1 MRVIPYFSFT
11 IFKIYYKIIISD
23 YGREGF
29 IISRYKVGTGE
40 DTWDFTA
47 AYEQMQDGDTIEFEK
62 NFTLTGADNSY
73 YTIRKNINLVGLVD
87 EDDNNRTFST
97 TLKINFLIDNATVS
111 IEGLWFEPFSFGTGL
126 KLKNG
131 AKLTLKNCHFNFLEE
146 SNNYALYIDNSSAVF
161 EDLSIAADSSKSYA
175 TLVTNHATLNL
186 SNSTVFKIAIEGGSR
201 VEADNTIFKEMEAD
215 NSINIKHSSLKLTNS
230 EVEGTGTKY
239 PAFWADEATVISKNS
254 IYKQIGSDSCVY
266 LKSNSEF
273 SSDSDTITSIDA
285 KSSRV
290 ILNQVIINEIISI
303 ADRSYLYSKGNLKFL
318 GQNAKKI
325 DLYVGDESTVNAD
338 NFELS
343 RFFSPNVRL
352 KNNSLLNV
360 KSLISNAGAAA
371 DLNWEID
378 ETCDCFIPEKTG
390 QKPVSENA
398 LDKDISEEEVPEETI
413 DAAAQLN
420 ELIGLK
426 RVKEEI
432 DKMVKIVK
440 VNQQRVAQGLT
451 PIKQS
456 LHSVFMGNPGTGK
469 TTVARL
475 MGQVLFENGVFSG
488 DKFIYKEVSETDLV
502 SNHVGETALKTTNVL
517 ESARGGLL
525 FIDEAYTLNKKDSA
539 TNWGQEAIDTILK
552 YMEDHRDEIM
562 IVFAGYTKEMEEFL
576 RTNPGL
582 ESRVPNKLIFD
593 DYTATEIITIGEQI
607 LAQEQ
612 YTLEDQAYYEKK
624 VTQAYNSSM
633 DQSNARWVRNFNEQ
647 LMKCL
652 ALRVVDEGSDD
663 ITTIK
668 NVDIDQ
674 LLNKDKFNDDADID
688 PLAELNNLIGIHQ
701 VKDQVARFVD
711 QALVN
716 KLREDQGLENA
727 SFTLHSLFM
736 GNPGTG
742 KTTVARLLGQ
752 ALYQKD
758 IIRTKKFIEV
768 SRSDLVAG
776 YSGQTAIK
784 THEVLQSALGGVL
797 FIDEAYSLYKNENDT
812 FGLEAIDEILKFME
826 DYRDK
831 IVIILAGYT
840 KEMREFLAANSGLS
854 SRIPN
859 RFDFEDYSAAEIA
872 EIGRLQLAKNKYQ
885 YNVES
890 YNQIVEA
897 AYAVSN
903 DRSNGRWVRNL
914 NEHLLG
920 IMSSRIASGNYND
933 LTTVTDEDLA
943 ALRKEYLR

>member
-1 MRVIPYFSFT
+1 
-11 IFKIYYKIIISD
+11 
-23 YGREGF
+23 
-29 IISRYKVGTGE
+29 
-40 DTWDFTA
+40 
-47 AYEQMQDGDTIEFEK
+47 MQDGDTIEFEK
-62 NFTLTGADNSY
+62 NFILTGANNSY
-73 YTIRKNINLVGLVD
+73 YTIKKNINLVGLVD
-87 EDDNNRTFST
+87 EYDNNKTFLT

-111 IEGLWFEPFSFGTGL
+111 IEGLWFEPFSFGVGL
-126 KLKNG
+126 WLKNG
-131 AKLTLKNCHFNFLEE
+131 AKVTLKKCHFNFLEE
-146 SNNYALYIDNSSAVF
+146 SNKYALIIDDSSAVF
-161 EDLSIAADSSKSYA
+161 EDLYIAADSSKVSHS
-175 TLVTNHATLNL
+175 TCVTNHATLNL
-186 SNSTVFKIAIEGGSR
+186 RNSTVFKTVIEGGSR
-201 VEADNTIFKEMEAD
+201 VEADNTIFKGMEAN
-215 NSINIKHSSLKLTNS
+215 NSINIEHSSLKLTNS
-230 EVEGTGTKY
+230 EVEGTGNKY
-239 PAFWADEATVISKNS
+239 PACWADDATIISKNS
-254 IYKQIGSDSCVY
+254 IYKQIGCNSCVY
-266 LKSNSEF
+266 LRSNSEF
-273 SSDSDTITSIDA
+273 SSDSDTITSIYA

-290 ILNQVIINEIISI
+290 ILNQVIINETIWI

-325 DLYVGDESTVNAD
+325 DLYVGDESTVNAN

-343 RFFSPNVRL
+343 RFASPNVRL

-360 KSLISNAGAAA
+360 KSLISNAGPVA

-398 LDKDISEEEVPEETI
+398 LDKDISEEEVPKETS

-420 ELIGLK
+420 DLIGLK

-440 VNQQRVAQGLT
+440 VNQRRVAQGLT

-488 DKFIYKEVSETDLV
+488 DKFIYKEVSEADLI
-502 SNHVGETALKTTNVL
+502 SNHVGETALKTTKVL

-593 DYTATEIITIGEQI
+593 DYTATEIIKIGEQI

-633 DQSNARWVRNFNEQ
+633 DQSNARWIRNFNEQ
-647 LMKCL
+647 LIKCL

-674 LLNKDKFNDDADID
+674 LLNKDKFNGDADID
-688 PLAELNNLIGIHQ
+688 PLVELNNLIGIHQ

-727 SFTLHSLFM
+727 SFTLHSLFL

-840 KEMREFLAANSGLS
+840 KEMRKFLAANSGLS

-933 LTTVTDEDLA
+933 LTTITDEDLA

>member
-1 MRVIPYFSFT
+1 M
-11 IFKIYYKIIISD
+11 
-23 YGREGF
+23 E
-29 IISRYKVGTGE
+29 
-40 DTWDFTA
+40 
-47 AYEQMQDGDTIEFEK
+47 
-62 NFTLTGADNSY
+62 
-73 YTIRKNINLVGLVD
+73 NI
-87 EDDNNRTFST
+87 
-97 TLKINFLIDNATVS
+97 
-111 IEGLWFEPFSFGTGL
+111 
-126 KLKNG
+126 
-131 AKLTLKNCHFNFLEE
+131 
-146 SNNYALYIDNSSAVF
+146 
-161 EDLSIAADSSKSYA
+161 
-175 TLVTNHATLNL
+175 
-186 SNSTVFKIAIEGGSR
+186 
-201 VEADNTIFKEMEAD
+201 
-215 NSINIKHSSLKLTNS
+215 NSINVDHSSLKLTNS
-230 EVEGTGTKY
+230 EVVGMLCAQNTIVT
-239 PAFWADEATVISKNS
+239 SKNS
-254 IYKQIGSDSCVY
+254 IFKQPGLAYCVY
-266 LKSNSEF
+266 LTNNSEF
-273 SSDSDTITSIDA
+273 SSESDTIKSIDA

-290 ILNQVIINEIISI
+290 ILNQATINEHVLI
-303 ADRSYLYSKGNLKFL
+303 ADHSYLYSKGKLKFL
-318 GQNAKKI
+318 GENSETI
-325 DLYVGDESTVNAD
+325 DLYVGDQSTINAD
-338 NFELS
+338 CFELS
-343 RFFSPNVRL
+343 KIFSPNVRL
-352 KNNSLLNV
+352 ENNSLLNLN
-360 KSLISNAGAAA
+360 SLISTAGEVA
-371 DLNWEID
+371 DLNWEVD
-378 ETCDCFIPEKTG
+378 ETSNYFIPE
-390 QKPVSENA
+390 EE
-398 LDKDISEEEVPEETI
+398 ISEAPEETVSEENEI
-413 DAAAQLN
+413 DATTQLN
-420 ELIGLK
+420 ELVGLK
-426 RVKEEI
+426 RVKNEI
-432 DKMVKIVK
+432 DKMIKIVK
-440 VNQQRVAQGLT
+440 VNHQRVAQGLS

-488 DKFIYKEVSETDLV
+488 DEFIYKEVSEADLV
-502 SNHVGETALKTTNVL
+502 SNHIGETAIKTTNVL
-517 ESARGGLL
+517 ESASGGLL
-525 FIDEAYTLNKKDSA
+525 FIDEAYTLNKKDSG
-539 TNWGQEAIDTILK
+539 TGWGQEAIDTILK
-552 YMEDHRDEIM
+552 YMEDHRDDIM

-593 DYTATEIITIGEQI
+593 DYTADEIITIGEKI

-612 YTLEDQAYYEKK
+612 YKLEDQAYYEKK

-633 DQSNARWVRNFNEQ
+633 DQSNARWIRNFNEQ

-652 ALRVVDEGSDD
+652 ALRVVDEASDD

-668 NVDIDQ
+668 NVDIDSV
-674 LLNKDKFNDDADID
+674 LNKDKFSESDDID

-716 KLREDQGLENA
+716 KLREEQGLANT

-752 ALYQKD
+752 ALYQKN

-784 THEVLQSALGGVL
+784 TREVLQSALGGVL
-797 FIDEAYSLYKNENDT
+797 FIDEAYSLYKSDNDT

-840 KEMREFLAANSGLS
+840 REMHDFLQANSGLS

-859 RFDFEDYSAAEIA
+859 HFDFEDYSADEITQ
-872 EIGRLQLAKNKYQ
+872 IGRLQLAKNKYQ
-885 YNVES
+885 YNVEN
-890 YNQIVEA
+890 YNQIVKA

-914 NEHLLG
+914 NERLLG

-933 LTTVTDEDLA
+933 LMTVTEEDLDM
-943 ALRKEYLR
+943 LRKEYLR

>member
-1 MRVIPYFSFT
+1 MR
-11 IFKIYYKIIISD
+11 
-23 YGREGF
+23 
-29 IISRYKVGTGE
+29 
-40 DTWDFTA
+40 
-47 AYEQMQDGDTIEFEK
+47 
-62 NFTLTGADNSY
+62 
-73 YTIRKNINLVGLVD
+73 
-87 EDDNNRTFST
+87 
-97 TLKINFLIDNATVS
+97 
-111 IEGLWFEPFSFGTGL
+111 
-126 KLKNG
+126 NG
-131 AKLTLKNCHFNFLEE
+131 AKLTLKNCHFNFLGE
-146 SNNYALYIDNSSAVF
+146 SNRYAFYIDGSSAVF
-161 EDLSIAADSSKSYA
+161 EDLSLAADSSKSSY
-175 TLVTNHATLNL
+175 TILITNRATLNL
-186 SNSTVFKIAIEGGSR
+186 RNCMVFKIAIQGDSR
-201 VEADNTIFKEMEAD
+201 VEADNTIFKVMEAD
-215 NSINIKHSSLKLTNS
+215 NSINIKHSSLSLTNS
-230 EVEGTGTKY
+230 EVNGIGTEY
-239 PAFWADEATVISKNS
+239 PTLWAENTTVISKNS
-254 IYKQIGSDSCVY
+254 IYKQVGSDGCVC
-266 LKSNSEF
+266 LKNNSEF
-273 SSDSDTITSIDA
+273 SSESDTITSIDA
-285 KSSRV
+285 ESSRV
-290 ILNQVIINEIISI
+290 ILNQATINENVSI
-303 ADRSYLYSKGNLKFL
+303 ADHSYLYSKGKLKFL
-318 GQNAKKI
+318 GENSEKI
-325 DLYVGDESTVNAD
+325 DLYVGDQSTINAD
-338 NFELS
+338 CFELS
-343 RFFSPNVRL
+343 RIFSPNVRL

-360 KSLISNAGAAA
+360 NSLISTAGEVA
-371 DLNWEID
+371 DLDWEVD
-378 ETCDCFIPEKTG
+378 ETCDYFIPEETSQKTAT
-390 QKPVSENA
+390 ENA
-398 LDKDISEEEVPEETI
+398 LEQETPKEVSEGTT

-440 VNQQRVAQGLT
+440 VNQQRVTQGLT

-502 SNHVGETALKTTNVL
+502 SNYVGETALKTTNVL

-593 DYTATEIITIGEQI
+593 DYTADEIITIGEQI

-633 DQSNARWVRNFNEQ
+633 DQSNARWIRNFNEQ
-647 LMKCL
+647 LMKNL

-663 ITTIK
+663 IITIK
-668 NVDIDQ
+668 NIDIDR
-674 LLNKDKFNDDADID
+674 LLNKDKFSDDADID

-716 KLREDQGLENA
+716 KLREDQGLKNT

-768 SRSDLVAG
+768 TRSDLVAG

-784 THEVLQSALGGVL
+784 TREVLQSALGGVL

-840 KEMREFLAANSGLS
+840 REMQDFLQANSGLN

-885 YNVES
+885 YDVES

-933 LTTVTDEDLA
+933 LTTVADEDLDK
-943 ALRKEYLR
+943 LRKEYLR

>member
-1 MRVIPYFSFT
+1 
-11 IFKIYYKIIISD
+11 
-23 YGREGF
+23 
-29 IISRYKVGTGE
+29 
-40 DTWDFTA
+40 
-47 AYEQMQDGDTIEFEK
+47 MQDGDTIEFEK
-62 NFTLTGADNSY
+62 NFILTGANNSY
-73 YTIRKNINLVGLVD
+73 YTIKKNINLVGLVD
-87 EDDNNRTFST
+87 EYDNNKTFLT

-111 IEGLWFEPFSFGTGL
+111 IEGLWFEPFSFGVGL
-126 KLKNG
+126 WLKNG
-131 AKLTLKNCHFNFLEE
+131 AKVTLKNCQFNFLEE
-146 SNNYALYIDNSSAVF
+146 SKKCALFIDNSSAVF
-161 EDLSIAADSSKSYA
+161 EDLYIAADSSKASFPIH
-175 TLVTNHATLNL
+175 VINHATLNL
-186 SNSTVFKIAIEGGSR
+186 RNSTVFTIVIKDGSR
-201 VEADNTIFKEMEAD
+201 VEADNTIFKGMEGK

-239 PAFWADEATVISKNS
+239 PACWADDATVISKNS
-254 IYKQIGSDSCVY
+254 IYKQIGYESCVC
-266 LKSNSEF
+266 LNSNSEF
-273 SSDSDTITSIDA
+273 SSDSDTITSINA
-285 KSSRV
+285 ESSRV

-303 ADRSYLYSKGNLKFL
+303 ADHSYLYSKGNLKFL

-343 RFFSPNVRL
+343 RFFLPNVRL

-360 KSLISNAGAAA
+360 KSLISNAGPAA

-398 LDKDISEEEVPEETI
+398 LDKDISKEEVPKETI

-420 ELIGLK
+420 DLIGLK

-440 VNQQRVAQGLT
+440 VNQRRVAQGLT
-451 PIKQS
+451 PIKQT

-502 SNHVGETALKTTNVL
+502 SNHVGETALKTTKVL

-593 DYTATEIITIGEQI
+593 DYTATEIVKIGEQI

-624 VTQAYNSSM
+624 VMQAYNSSM
-633 DQSNARWVRNFNEQ
+633 DQSNARWIRNFNEQ
-647 LMKCL
+647 LIKCL

-663 ITTIK
+663 VTMIK

-674 LLNKDKFNDDADID
+674 LLNKDKFNGDADID
-688 PLAELNNLIGIHQ
+688 PLVELNNLIGIHQ

-933 LTTVTDEDLA
+933 LTTITDEDLA

>member
-1 MRVIPYFSFT
+1 M
-11 IFKIYYKIIISD
+11 YYKIIISD

-40 DTWDFTA
+40 DTWNFTA

-62 NFTLTGADNSY
+62 NFILTGANNSY
-73 YTIRKNINLVGLVD
+73 YTIKKNINLVGLVD
-87 EDDNNRTFST
+87 EHDNNKTFST

-111 IEGLWFEPFSFGTGL
+111 IEGLWFEPFSFGVGL
-126 KLKNG
+126 WLKNG
-131 AKLTLKNCHFNFLEE
+131 AKVTLKNCHFNFLEE
-146 SNNYALYIDNSSAVF
+146 SDKYALSIVNSSAVF
-161 EDLSIAADSSKSYA
+161 EDLSIAADSSKASYE
-175 TLVTNHATLNL
+175 TCVTDHATLNL
-186 SNSTVFKIAIEGGSR
+186 RNSTVFKIAIKGGSR
-201 VEADNTIFKEMEAD
+201 VEADNTIFKGVED
-215 NSINIKHSSLKLTNS
+215 NNSINIKHSSLKLTNS
-230 EVEGTGTKY
+230 EVEGTGTRY
-239 PAFWADEATVISKNS
+239 PACWADDATVISKNS
-254 IYKQIGSDSCVY
+254 IYKQIGYDSCVC

-273 SSDSDTITSIDA
+273 SSDSDTITSIYA
-285 KSSRV
+285 ESSRV

-360 KSLISNAGAAA
+360 KSLISNAGAAS

-378 ETCDCFIPEKTG
+378 ETCDCFIPEETG

-432 DKMVKIVK
+432 NKMVKIVK
-440 VNQQRVAQGLT
+440 VNQRRVAQGLT

-607 LAQEQ
+607 LAKEQ

-624 VTQAYNSSM
+624 VTQAYNSTM
-633 DQSNARWVRNFNEQ
+633 DKSNARWIRNFNEQ
-647 LMKCL
+647 LMKCS

-674 LLNKDKFNDDADID
+674 LLNKDKFNGDADID
-688 PLAELNNLIGIHQ
+688 PLVELNNLIGIHQ
-701 VKDQVARFVD
+701 VKDQVARFVN

-840 KEMREFLAANSGLS
+840 KEMSEFLAANSGLA

-890 YNQIVEA
+890 YNQIVED

-933 LTTVTDEDLA
+933 LTTITDEDLA